1 MFLSSFFFYHFHAS
15 FAVADVSMFFFFPIG
30 LMLFSGSI
38 INLVLLSKCFG
49 DFIMLIIPTL
59 FSAKDDHIMHFFV
72 NGFFFLLQTKE
83 K

>member
-15 FAVADVSMFFFFPIG
+15 FAVADVSMFFFPIG